1 MSAAAAS
8 ELTKQYIVSLSTI
21 PSRFSRIGETLDSI
35 LRGTVAPL
43 KIVVN
48 VPRVYDF
55 RLGGA
60 SIPEDD
66 LRLFAE
72 KYCSGHGGVD
82 GGAEVVLN
90 MVDRDMGPGTK
101 IWGLFQNEVLPQGFL
116 EDASS
121 FVVLVDDDF
130 VYKPY
135 MLEWFGGYIAD
146 KDEIEAASFWV
157 YDIGGVAVGQGADGF
172 FLRANT
178 LGGFIPYFERLAQE
192 DYLLYHDDFCVSF
205 YYSLRLKSPH
215 YMTPP
220 YGTLIYDASSAS
232 AEETSLFKLQGKYER
247 NALNWKC
254 LEILR
259 GLALDFDFSMMFLN
273 AQGKVKK

>member
-1 MSAAAAS
+1 MSNHVALLS
-8 ELTKQYIVSLSTI
+8 KQSYIVSLSTI
-21 PSRFSRIGETLDSI
+21 PSRFSRIGETLDSL

-55 RLGGA
+55 RLGGVC
-60 SIPEDD
+60 IPEDD
-66 LRLFAE
+66 LRRFSE
-72 KYCSGHGGVD
+72 KYCASASEEEGVV
-82 GGAEVVLN
+82 GATVVLN

-101 IWGLFQNEVLPQGFL
+101 IWGLFQNGVLPAGFL
-116 EDASS
+116 DDSSS

-130 VYKPY
+130 IYKPY
-135 MLEWFGGYIAD
+135 MLEWFGEYIGKRD
-146 KDEIEAASFWV
+146 DDIEAASFWV
-157 YDIGGVAVGQGADGF
+157 YDIGGVKVGQGADGF

-178 LGGFIPYFERLAQE
+178 LGGFLTYFERLAQE

-205 YYSLRLKSPH
+205 YYSLRLKSAH

-220 YGTLIYDASSAS
+220 YGSLIYDASAAS
-232 AEETSLFKLQGKYER
+232 AEDTSLFKLQGKYER

-259 GLALDFDFSMMFLN
+259 GLALNFDFAVMWESL
-273 AQGKVKK
+273 KT